1 MTVAED
7 PQNIV
12 MVTADSLRADHCGFI
27 DSSSSLTPTIDRLAA
42 EGVSYSEAIAPGPRT
57 PSSVPVL
64 FTGEFM
70 TDDEEWSM
78 ADWQGRQSRIGRHMD
93 RFRHVSERLQR
104 RGYETATFTTNPWTT
119 RESSFHHGF
128 DDFNEISADSPDVDS
143 KYLSDSTLFKL
154 ADGSL
159 KTLPGDPGGWSSKKE
174 WFSQWTGYF
183 DLIEERLET
192 LSEPFFLWIFVLDTH
207 QPYITPRQYREE
219 SAAWEMYY
227 SILRYWYGESN
238 DGELPNGAAELIGQ
252 AYRDAVRSVDGFMDA
267 LMAALG
273 EYDPATVFFADH
285 GEALGE
291 HGNFGHEQT
300 LYEENLR
307 VPLFV
312 HNAGETETVDEQLPL
327 RSLPELLVDLTH
339 TATEPF
345 DPHAHTRQFVVSHT
359 EENQTRSVRT
369 SRWKL
374 VRDPATECLFDLQGD
389 PKEATDVAESYPE
402 VTASLADV
410 LDGHDATQAEK
421 ATVGDAVE
429 EIVTD
434 TTSL

>member
-1 MTVAED
+1 MAAD

-12 MVTADSLRADHCGFI
+12 MVTADSLRADHCGFV
-27 DSSSSLTPTIDRLAA
+27 DPNSSLTPTIDRLAE

-70 TDDEEWSM
+70 TDDEAWSM
-78 ADWQGRQSRIGRHMD
+78 ADWQGRQARIGRHME
-93 RFRHVSERLQR
+93 RFTHVSERLQR

-119 RESSFHHGF
+119 RESNFHHGF

-143 KYLSDSTLFKL
+143 KHLSDSTLFKL

-159 KTLPGDPGGWSSKKE
+159 KTLPGDPGGWSSMKE

-183 DLIEERLET
+183 DLIEDRVASL
-192 LSEPFFLWIFVLDTH
+192 LEPFFLWIFVLDSH
-207 QPYITPRQYREE
+207 QPYITPRRYREE

-227 SILRYWYGESN
+227 SILRYWYGETN
-238 DGELPNGAAELIGQ
+238 DAELPDRAGELIGQ
-252 AYRDAVRSVDGFMDA
+252 AYRDAVRSVDGFVDA
-267 LMAALG
+267 LTDAVAD
-273 EYDPATVFFADH
+273 YDPATVFFSDH

-312 HNAGETETVDEQLPL
+312 HNAGATEAVDEQLPL
-327 RSLPELLVDLTH
+327 RSLPELLVDLTR
-339 TATEPF
+339 TGAESF
-345 DPHAHTRQFVVSHT
+345 DPGAHTRQFVVSQT
-359 EENQTRSVRT
+359 ENNATKSVRT

-374 VRDPATECLFDLQGD
+374 VDDGDTERLFDLQGD
-389 PKEATDVAESYPE
+389 PDETANVAESYPE
-402 VTASLADV
+402 VAASLADV
-410 LDGHDATQAEK
+410 LAGHEATQAEK
-421 ATVGDAVE
+421 AHIGDATAEAVSGE
-429 EIVTD
+429 AD
-434 TTSL
+434 L